1 MSDGD
6 AKFLIKEFVMPALTE
21 TNKKLDKVIECQT
34 SLKLEDERLKAA
46 NAKNELLLAQTQDAF
61 LKHCD
66 DMDRHFNPYY
76 NETIPQKI
84 WRKKPEI
91 LTGVSLSSVT
101 ATIIYMVIQHYF
113 GG

>member
-34 SLKLEDERLKAA
+34 NLKIEDEKLRSA
-46 NAKNELLLAQTQDAF
+46 NAKNELLLTQTQDAF
-61 LKHCD
+61 LKHCN

-76 NETIPQKI
+76 SETIPQKI

-91 LTGVSLSSVT
+91 LTGVSLSSIA
-101 ATIIYMVIQHYF
+101 ATVIYLLIQKYS